1 MTTSIKAK
9 PKTVEQTNINTSRVL
24 KLKAEYKR
32 TSLNKIVFLQN
43 FVNTGYCLMRTNLH
57 FRT

>member
-43 FVNTGYCLMRTNLH
+43 FVNTG
-57 FRT
+57 